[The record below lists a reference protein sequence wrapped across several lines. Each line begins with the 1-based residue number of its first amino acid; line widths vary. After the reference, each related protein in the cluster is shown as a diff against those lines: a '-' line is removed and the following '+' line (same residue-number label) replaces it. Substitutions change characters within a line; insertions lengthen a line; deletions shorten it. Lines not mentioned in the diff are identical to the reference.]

1 MASTNTT
8 VTDGAVPAVG
18 KREPCPC
25 GSGKRYKI
33 CHGKT
38 RRAERA
44 PAVSSRT
51 FEGLPGEGDFVA
63 LRDIVQ
69 AGTLTLPTT
78 AEHGAVPVTFATVL
92 PMAAAAMR
100 RADGSVWVGLQVL
113 TKSEDVARDL
123 GAALEAALAA
133 EPGTMVE
140 SVPHTGDRPR
150 LQDLLDCTA
159 TPSVRVYESFDFWR
173 DGETEDNAQLDDLI
187 KHASEHLGPHDRLT
201 TVDCAYW
208 CEMDGNRF
216 VRWAMCED
224 EDRVLDALARL
235 HADRANTLAGEHSKY
250 LGAFRAHGVMVLV
263 WDVPADWS
271 SEDVEDPAAQWFA
284 RYEKAFEDSS
294 ALTAEQRRAR
304 GGIVS
309 RQLTIR

>member
-1 MASTNTT
+1 M
-8 VTDGAVPAVG
+8 
-18 KREPCPC
+18 
-25 GSGKRYKI
+25 

-44 PAVSSRT
+44 PSAPSRT

-69 AGTLTLPTT
+69 AGTLTLPTA
-78 AEHGAVPVTFATVL
+78 AEHGGVPVTFATVL
-92 PMAAAAMR
+92 PMAAASMR

-113 TKSEDVARDL
+113 TKSDDVACDL
-123 GAALEAALAA
+123 GAALHAALDA
-133 EPGTMVE
+133 EPGTVVG

-150 LQDLLDCTA
+150 LQDLMDCTA
-159 TPSVRVYESFDFWR
+159 TPTVRVYESFDFWR
-173 DGETEDNAQLDDLI
+173 DGETDENPQLDELI

-201 TVDCAYW
+201 SVDCAYW
-208 CEMDGNRF
+208 CEMEGNRF
-216 VRWAMCED
+216 LRWAMCED

-235 HADRANTLAGEHSKY
+235 HADRVNTLDPERSKY

-263 WDVPADWS
+263 WDLPADWS
-271 SEDVEDPAAQWFA
+271 PDDVEDPAAQWYA
-284 RYEKAFEDSS
+284 RYQKAFADTSE
-294 ALTAEQRRAR
+294 LTPEQRRAR